1 MSSVQ
6 HNPDWQLLFTGDPWL
21 RQPMSQ
27 VLAWQSNGQNT
38 PQTTLEESST
48 SATQP
53 THDPGEVRV
62 MSLQTTG
69 VPSNSSFARLLTPF
83 PELRDFT
90 VCYRIRQQRY
100 RKESTLMSYAL
111 SDNEDRELMMDHRK
125 TGYKVSLHGNWATSS
140 IITQMRQWA
149 HFCFQYGF
157 QTGNWVIFMNGKI
170 YDNGTLPKTTLP
182 LRANGV
188 YIIGQ
193 EQDELGGGFQRDQSY
208 SGEITQLN
216 IWSRELDK
224 ITIQKVEMKISDVY
238 GLIHVGEDSLHLQP
252 LQYTGR
258 EQPYQPA
265 SKSNSGCMYKAKKPA
280 KSSVVIINCA
290 VENDVMLVL
299 RFVPGRHNVIT
310 QQKAKP
316 GSSSR
321 LVSSPGNLQG
331 ILRMSECTH
340 HEEGDALPW
349 THESWKISG
358 DVTWVTYK
366 HNEIC
371 NQSKRR
377 IVIFPD
383 RFTLAGAMHVCQVF
397 GGSVAVPKN
406 DEENAWIFN
415 SSKHYAQ
422 SCSGDIGA
430 SFLWLGAEDQQEEG
444 VWRYLQRNE
453 TLPWQGRW
461 REDEPKG
468 GKMEN
473 CMVMLFGNFP
483 GYWSDIACLA
493 SYEFCVPCEFEEL
506 KVIYLKGPAV
516 CPRSPFN
523 SEYYLGEER
532 GGRPSFIGLSHS
544 DIYWDTDMVAWVLKS
559 LKFEA
564 TAWWKPPE
572 EGMYPYGTQLWTMGS
587 KVCNITAGETT
598 SLTFSVCGKGLFTCS
613 DGTCIDLNKRCD
625 LRVDCSDQSDEAG
638 CSLLNIPAGYM
649 ANIPPPPTTRNE
661 PLHILF
667 TINIMSF
674 PSIKTDALAF
684 EALMELTLRWKDTR
698 LTYLNLKDDGSLN
711 VLTESAVSQVW
722 KPKVFFSN
730 AQDNLYTNV
739 DEGSRIECIHDGN
752 SVGTPHLEDEV
763 ITFSGRDTSLQI
775 TQLYSANYSCDF
787 YLLMFP
793 FDQQV
798 CHLRFT
804 LVSAST
810 SYMTLVPTN
819 VSYTGPPSL
828 IEYVI
833 GRVTNK
839 TVNEGEF
846 SKVDVQV
853 KFRRRYGF
861 YMLNIYIP
869 TVLIVISAYTS
880 FFYNPYDFNSRVVV
894 ALTAKV
900 VLYTLY
906 SQTSNSLPKTSYFKF
921 IDIWLFFAMVAIF
934 VVVLLQTLVD
944 YSAQGDFSGIKGCLS
959 KTAEKLQ
966 RKEPS
971 GTDNDSFYEDES
983 TCAAN
988 VLSCFKPEEKVDRI
1002 EDKAAGLNWPGNRPP
1017 SGFWSA
1023 SMERPSIPRTPS
1035 YTVGPT
1041 QQVMS
1046 PKVNESL
1053 MRQCRYFTLAVFLLF
1068 NALYWGA
1075 VAKYLNSLD
1084 AEEKEPEEIS
1094 AENERSH
1101 IKHLAFHGSSL
1112 QLLSHSLNASSCSQ
1126 ASRNFRFLAIE
1137 EH

>member
-1 MSSVQ
+1 MR
-6 HNPDWQLLFTGDPWL
+6 DGIQLQILKDHHSLPT
-21 RQPMSQ
+21 
-27 VLAWQSNGQNT
+27 VLTWQSNGQNT
-38 PQTTLEESST
+38 PPPTQDELPNP
-48 SATQP
+48 ATQP
-53 THDPGEVRV
+53 THDAREVRV

-83 PELRDFT
+83 PEFRDFT
-90 VCYRIRQQRY
+90 VCYRIRLQRY

-111 SDNEDRELMMDHRK
+111 SDDEDRELRMDHRK

-140 IITQMRQWA
+140 IITQMRQWV
-149 HFCFQYGF
+149 HFCFRYGF

-193 EQDELGGGFQRDQSY
+193 KQDELGRGFQRDKSY

-216 IWSRELDK
+216 FWSTELNK
-224 ITIQKVEMKISDVY
+224 ITIQKMAD
-238 GLIHVGEDSLHLQP
+238 
-252 LQYTGR
+252 
-258 EQPYQPA
+258 
-265 SKSNSGCMYKAKKPA
+265 C
-280 KSSVVIINCA
+280 
-290 VENDVMLVL
+290 
-299 RFVPGRHNVIT
+299 T
-310 QQKAKP
+310 Q
-316 GSSSR
+316 
-321 LVSSPGNLQG
+321 
-331 ILRMSECTH
+331 
-340 HEEGDALPW
+340 HEEGAALSW
-349 THESWKISG
+349 THQSWKISG

-366 HNEIC
+366 QNEIC

-383 RFTLAGAMHVCQVF
+383 QFTLAGAMHICQVF
-397 GGSVAVPKN
+397 GGTVAVPKN

-430 SFLWLGAEDQQEEG
+430 YYLWLGAEDQQEEG

-461 REDEPKG
+461 RGDGPNG
-468 GKMEN
+468 GKMKN

-483 GYWSDIACLA
+483 GYWSDIACLD

-516 CPRSPFN
+516 CPGSPFN
-523 SEYYLGEER
+523 LEYYLGEER
-532 GGRPSFIGLSHS
+532 GGRPSFIGVSHS
-544 DIYWDTDMVAWVLKS
+544 DIYWDTDMDAWVLKS
-559 LKFEA
+559 LKYEA
-564 TAWWKPPE
+564 KAWWKPPE

-587 KVCNITAGETT
+587 KVCNIAVGETT
-598 SLTFSVCGKGLFTCS
+598 SLTFSVCGEGLFTCS
-613 DGTCIDLNKRCD
+613 DGTCIDVNKRCD
-625 LRVDCSDQSDEAG
+625 MRVDCSDQSDETT
-638 CSLLNIPAGYM
+638 CSLLSIPAGYM
-649 ANIPPPPTTRNE
+649 ANIPPPPITRNE
-661 PLHILF
+661 PLHILVE
-667 TINIMSF
+667 INIMSF
-674 PSIKTDALAF
+674 PSIKTEALAF
-684 EALMELTLRWKDTR
+684 QTSLQLKLRWKDTR
-698 LTYLNLKDDGSLN
+698 LTYLNLKNDSSLN

-722 KPKVFFSN
+722 KPSVFFSN

-739 DEGSRIECIHDGN
+739 NEGSRTECIRDGN
-752 SVGTPHLEDEV
+752 SDVGTTNLEDEV
-763 ITFSGRDTSLQI
+763 STFSGRDNSLEMS
-775 TQLYSANYSCDF
+775 QLYKATYSCDF
-787 YLLMFP
+787 DLLMFP

-810 SYMTLVPTN
+810 AYMTLVPTN

-828 IEYVI
+828 IEYAI

-900 VLYTLY
+900 VLATLY
-906 SQTSNSLPKTSYFKF
+906 TQTSNSLPKTSYFKF
-921 IDIWLFFAMVAIF
+921 IDIWLFSAMVMLFI
-934 VVVLLQTLVD
+934 VVVLQTLID

-971 GTDNDSFYEDES
+971 VMDNDSFYEDES

-988 VLSCFKPEEKVDRI
+988 VLGCCKPEEKVDRI
-1002 EDKAAGLNWPGNRPP
+1002 KVKVAGLNGPGNRPP
-1017 SGFWSA
+1017 TAFWNA
-1023 SMERPSIPRTPS
+1023 TMGNFPVPRTPS
-1035 YTVGPT
+1035 YREEN
-1041 QQVMS
+1041 QQILA

-1053 MRQCRYFTLAVFLLF
+1053 MRQCRYFTLAGFLLF

-1075 VAKYLNSLD
+1075 VVKYLNSLD
-1084 AEEKEPEEIS
+1084 AEEKEP
-1094 AENERSH
+1094 
-1101 IKHLAFHGSSL
+1101 
-1112 QLLSHSLNASSCSQ
+1112 
-1126 ASRNFRFLAIE
+1126 
-1137 EH
+1137 